1 MVTMTNTLK
10 PLVVITGASSGIGL
24 ATAKLLS
31 SRGHALLLLSRR
43 LAPMEQLQLPNTLAL
58 AVDITDRA
66 AVLAA
71 VAEGE
76 ARLARWTRSSTMLG

>member
-58 AVDITDRA
+58 EVDITDLPCWQPSPRA
-66 AVLAA
+66 KH
-71 VAEGE
+71 G
-76 ARLARWTRSSTMLG
+76 LARWTRSSTMLG